1 MKFNIKKFK
10 NNILFFV
17 ISGLLLVIFI
27 LLGLFKDKSSNSLE
41 KKELDNKE
49 TSVKSLV
56 INEIMTG
63 NNGTIASYDGGIYDY
78 LELYNGSDKDIEL
91 KDYGLGD
98 ENNKV
103 KWVFPKTTIK
113 AKSYLVV
120 FLSGKKLDGLN
131 ASFKLK
137 SSGEEVVS
145 LFRPNGK
152 VIDAVKTV
160 SLDSGSVMARDE
172 NGQWVIE
179 SPTPGFANKR
189 VR

>member
-1 MKFNIKKFK
+1 MKFNVKKFK
-10 NNILFFV
+10 NNISFFV

-27 LLGLFKDKSSNSLE
+27 LLGIFKDKNSNSLE

-63 NNGTIASYDGGIYDY
+63 NNGTIASFDGGIYDY

-103 KWVFPKTTIK
+103 KWVFPKTTI
-113 AKSYLVV
+113 
-120 FLSGKKLDGLN
+120 
-131 ASFKLK
+131 
-137 SSGEEVVS
+137 
-145 LFRPNGK
+145 
-152 VIDAVKTV
+152 
-160 SLDSGSVMARDE
+160 
-172 NGQWVIE
+172 
-179 SPTPGFANKR
+179 
-189 VR
+189 